1 MKKKKK
7 FIQYYYKNIYFVKN
21 KIGDLMK
28 KILITGARSGIGNAL
43 VNSLID
49 KEYYIYLTVHN
60 ESQLS
65 VVKEKYKEYS
75 NIKCLKL
82 DVTLESDR
90 LKIEKLDIDILVN
103 IAGVGYGGSISEI
116 PMNKVR
122 ENFEVNVFSSFE
134 LVQIVLKQ
142 MIMKKKGKIIIM
154 SSLAGIL
161 PLNFLGSYCA
171 TKASIIQLTTTLKN
185 ELKLLNTNIKIVLIE
200 PGMYHT
206 GFNQVMLE
214 NKYDWM
220 KEKSYFENELNLIRK
235 RENLFFGLLE
245 KNKLNSIVKKIVK
258 AIEAEN
264 PKFIYRAPL
273 IQVLG
278 AKLYQMF
285 KM

>member
-1 MKKKKK
+1 MKKNKK
-7 FIQYYYKNIYFVKN
+7 FIQHYYKNIYFGKT
-21 KIGDLMK
+21 ITGDLMK

-49 KEYYIYLTVHN
+49 KEYYIYLTVHTV
-60 ESQLS
+60 EQLNI
-65 VVKEKYKEYS
+65 VKEKYKEYS

-103 IAGVGYGGSISEI
+103 IAGIGYGGSISEM
-116 PMNKVR
+116 PMSLVR

-134 LVQIVLKQ
+134 LVQVVLKQ
-142 MIMKKKGKIIIM
+142 MITKKKGKLIIM

-171 TKASIIQLTTTLKN
+171 TKASIIQLATTLKN
-185 ELKLLNTNIKIVLIE
+185 ELKLLNTDIKVVLIE

-220 KEKSYFENELNLIRK
+220 KEKSYFENELNIIK
-235 RENLFFGLLE
+235 KKENLFFSLLE
-245 KNKLNSIVKKIVK
+245 KNKLNSIVKKITK
-258 AIEAEN
+258 AITDEN

-273 IQVLG
+273 MQVIG
-278 AKLYQMF
+278 AKLYQIFRM
-285 KM
+285 

>member
-1 MKKKKK
+1 M
-7 FIQYYYKNIYFVKN
+7 QYYYKNSYFEKTI
-21 KIGDLMK
+21 IGDLMK

-49 KEYYIYLTVHN
+49 KEYYIYLTVHS
-60 ESQLS
+60 ESQLEI
-65 VVKEKYKEYS
+65 VLERYKEYS
-75 NIKCLKL
+75 NVRCMKL
-82 DVTLESDR
+82 DVTSESDR
-90 LKIEKLDIDILVN
+90 KKVEKLDIDILVN

-116 PMNKVR
+116 PMDRVR

-134 LVQIVLKQ
+134 LVQLILKQ
-142 MIMKKKGKIIIM
+142 MMNKKKGKVIIM

-185 ELKLLNTNIKIVLIE
+185 ELKLLNTSIKVVLIE

-206 GFNQVMLE
+206 GFNQIMLE

-220 KEKSYFENELNLIRK
+220 QEKSYFENELNLIRK
-235 RENLFFGLLE
+235 RENLFFSLLE
-245 KNKLNSIVKKIVK
+245 KKKLNSIVNKIIK
-258 AIEAEN
+258 AIEKEN

-278 AKLYQMF
+278 AKLYQIF

>member
-1 MKKKKK
+1 
-7 FIQYYYKNIYFVKN
+7 
-21 KIGDLMK
+21 MK

>member
-1 MKKKKK
+1 
-7 FIQYYYKNIYFVKN
+7 
-21 KIGDLMK
+21 MK
-28 KILITGARSGIGNAL
+28 KILMTGARSGIGNAL
-43 VNSLID
+43 VNRLISKD
-49 KEYYIYLTVHN
+49 YYIYLTVHTD
-60 ESQLS
+60 EQLKI
-65 VVKEKYKEYS
+65 VKDKYKEYG

-90 LKIEKLDIDILVN
+90 LKIEKLDIDILIN
-103 IAGVGYGGSISEI
+103 FAAIGYGGSISEI
-116 PMNKVR
+116 PMSLVR

-142 MIMKKKGKIIIM
+142 MMAKKKGKLIIM

-185 ELKLLNTNIKIVLIE
+185 ELKLLNTNIKVVLIE

-220 KEKSYFENELNLIRK
+220 QEKSYFKNELDFIRK
-235 RENLFFGLLE
+235 KENLFFNLLE
-245 KNKLNSIVKKIVK
+245 KNKLNTIVKKIEK
-258 AIEAEN
+258 AVVSEN

-273 IQVLG
+273 VQVLG
-278 AKLYQMF
+278 AKLYQIF
-285 KM
+285 KS

>member
-1 MKKKKK
+1 
-7 FIQYYYKNIYFVKN
+7 
-21 KIGDLMK
+21 MK

-43 VNSLID
+43 VNSIID

-60 ESQLS
+60 GSQLN
-65 VVKEKYKEYS
+65 VVKEKYKGYS

-82 DVTLESDR
+82 DVTLENDR

-103 IAGVGYGGSISEI
+103 IAGIGYGGSISEI

-245 KNKLNSIVKKIVK
+245 KNKLNSIVKKMVK

-264 PKFIYRAPL
+264 PKFIYRSPFM
-273 IQVLG
+273 QVLG
-278 AKLYQMF
+278 AKIYQIF

>member
-1 MKKKKK
+1 
-7 FIQYYYKNIYFVKN
+7 
-21 KIGDLMK
+21 MK

-43 VNSLID
+43 VNRLI
-49 KEYYIYLTVHN
+49 KQNYYIYLTVHT
-60 ESQLS
+60 EKQYEIS
-65 VVKEKYKEYS
+65 KEKYKEYS
-75 NIKCLKL
+75 NIKCIKL

-90 LKIEKLDIDILVN
+90 KKIENLDIDILIN
-103 IAGVGYGGSISEI
+103 IAGIGYGGSISEI

-134 LVQIVLKQ
+134 LVQLVLKQ
-142 MIMKKKGKIIIM
+142 MMAKKKGKIIIM

-185 ELKLLNTNIKIVLIE
+185 ELKILDTNIKIVLVE

-220 KEKSYFENELNLIRK
+220 KNKSYFENELWLIRK

-245 KNKLNSIVKKIVK
+245 KKKLNSIVSKIEK
-258 AIEAEN
+258 AVQKDN
-264 PKFIYRAPL
+264 PKFIYRAPFL
-273 IQVLG
+273 QVIG
-278 AKLYQMF
+278 AKLYQIF

>member
-1 MKKKKK
+1 
-7 FIQYYYKNIYFVKN
+7 
-21 KIGDLMK
+21 MK

-43 VNSLID
+43 VNRLINKD
-49 KEYYIYLTVHN
+49 YYIYLTVHT
-60 ESQLS
+60 EKQLS
-65 VVKEKYKEYS
+65 MVKEKYKEYS

-82 DVTLESDR
+82 DVTQELDRKKVEQLE
-90 LKIEKLDIDILVN
+90 IDILVN
-103 IAGVGYGGSISEI
+103 IVGIGYGGSISEI
-116 PMNKVR
+116 PMDKVR

-134 LVQIVLKQ
+134 LVQVVLKQ
-142 MIMKKKGKIIIM
+142 MMMKKKGKLIIM

-185 ELKLLNTNIKIVLIE
+185 ELKLLNNDIKVVLIE

-235 RENLFFGLLE
+235 SENLFFSLLE
-245 KNKLNSIVKKIVK
+245 KNNLNSIVSKLEK
-258 AIEAEN
+258 AVEKEN

-273 IQVLG
+273 FQVVG
-278 AKLYQMF
+278 AKLYQIF